1 MGEGGRGQGPVDLG
15 VNASIIDRVVPKV
28 GAFIAHG
35 GRSPVDWWAIPQEHR
50 TQVAVR
56 LLLSGCSQV
65 VAIRLQVLLSG
76 CNQVVGMRLQLGT

>member
-1 MGEGGRGQGPVDLG
+1 MHNCKEKWKIMKKHKYKENEKYFQ
-15 VNASIIDRVVPKV
+15 ASKMKLLS
-28 GAFIAHG
+28 GC
-35 GRSPVDWWAIPQEHR
+35 SEEHR
-50 TQVAVR
+50 RQAAVR